1 MIRFSFRTT
10 RPSDT
15 VPIIG
20 LSFRRAV
27 RAGTPYADN
36 PHARLMAL
44 PLVAIVGRPN
54 VGKSALFNRILGER
68 RAIVDPM
75 AGLTRDRLYAESEW
89 RGRRFTIVDTAGL
102 VLGKDR
108 DEVPAQR
115 ELRRRMEEQ
124 SRLAI
129 NEADLVLFVLDVR
142 EGLTAIDRDIA
153 ELLRRARTQ
162 AGAAGA
168 AGRTEGG
175 APARS
180 LGGAPAR
187 TPARTPVLVV
197 ANKADGRGRELLAH
211 EFYELGLGD
220 PWVISA
226 LHGTGS
232 GDLLDAV
239 VERLPPPRPE
249 VADDQLA
256 GRIAILG
263 RPNVGKSSL
272 LNAVI
277 GDERSLVTAEPG
289 TTRDPVDTRIVLGG
303 KPLLL
308 VDTAGIRRPGLTRG
322 VEQYSLLRGLRA
334 MERADVGIVVIDA
347 REGISAQDVHIAG
360 YVVEAGRGLVLALNK
375 WDLLAVEEKE
385 EKVWRR
391 RIKEQLSFAPWAPVS
406 YISAKTGQR
415 VMQPL
420 EVALKVIEERHRRV
434 ATPELNRWLRTILGQ
449 RDTPSRK
456 GRRLRVLYATQA
468 ESATPTFV
476 FFVNEPELV
485 HFSYRRFLETQLRQA
500 FGFGGTSVRL
510 VFRRRGEE
518 P

>member
-1 MIRFSFRTT
+1 
-10 RPSDT
+10 
-15 VPIIG
+15 
-20 LSFRRAV
+20 
-27 RAGTPYADN
+27 
-36 PHARLMAL
+36 MAL

-68 RAIVDPM
+68 RALVDPM
-75 AGLTRDRLYAESEW
+75 AGLTRDRLYAEVEW
-89 RGRRFTIVDTAGL
+89 SGHRFLIVDTAGL
-102 VLGKDR
+102 VLGKER

-129 NEADLVLFVLDVR
+129 DEADLVLFVLDVR
-142 EGLTAIDRDIA
+142 EGLTAVDHDIA
-153 ELLRRARTQ
+153 ELLRK
-162 AGAAGA
+162 
-168 AGRTEGG
+168 
-175 APARS
+175 S
-180 LGGAPAR
+180 
-187 TPARTPVLVV
+187 RTPVLLI
-197 ANKADGRGRELLAH
+197 ANKADGRGREALAS

-239 VERLPPPRPE
+239 LERLPPPRPE
-249 VADDQLA
+249 VEYDQLA
-256 GRIAILG
+256 CRVAILG

-277 GDERSLVTAEPG
+277 GDERSLVTAVPG
-289 TTRDPVDTRIVLGG
+289 TTRDPVDTTVTFQG
-303 KPLLL
+303 KRVLL

-334 MERADVGIVVIDA
+334 MERADVGIVVVDA
-347 REGISAQDVHIAG
+347 RDGLTAQDAHIAG
-360 YVVEAGRGLVLALNK
+360 YVVEAGRGLVLVLNK
-375 WDLLAVEEKE
+375 WDLLAPEEKE

-391 RIKEQLSFAPWAPVS
+391 RIRESLSFAPWAPVS
-406 YISAKTGQR
+406 YVSAKTGQR
-415 VMQPL
+415 VAQPL
-420 EVALKVIEERHRRV
+420 EIALKVVQERHRRV

-449 RDTPSRK
+449 RDTPTRK
-456 GRRLRVLYATQA
+456 GRRLRLLYVTQA
-468 ESATPTFV
+468 EASTPTFV

-485 HFSYRRFLETQLRQA
+485 HFSYRRFLETQLRKA
-500 FGFGGTSVRL
+500 FGFEGTPIRL

-518 P
+518 T

>member
-1 MIRFSFRTT
+1 
-10 RPSDT
+10 
-15 VPIIG
+15 
-20 LSFRRAV
+20 
-27 RAGTPYADN
+27 
-36 PHARLMAL
+36 MAL

-89 RGRRFTIVDTAGL
+89 RSRRFTIVDTAGL

-129 NEADLVLFVLDVR
+129 GEADLVLFVLDVR

-153 ELLRRARTQ
+153 ELLRRSRTQ
-162 AGAAGA
+162 GTSAGTSV
-168 AGRTEGG
+168 RT
-175 APARS
+175 S
-180 LGGAPAR
+180 
-187 TPARTPVLVV
+187 ARTPVLVV

-249 VADDQLA
+249 LVDDQLA

-272 LNAVI
+272 LNAVS
-277 GDERSLVTAEPG
+277 GHERGLVAAEPG
-289 TTRDPVDTRIVLGG
+289 TTRDPVDTRIVFAG
-303 KPLLL
+303 KQLLL

-347 REGISAQDVHIAG
+347 REGINQQDVHIAG

-391 RIKEQLSFAPWAPVS
+391 RVREQLNFAPWAPVS

-415 VMQPL
+415 VTQPL
-420 EVALKVIEERHRRV
+420 EVALKVIDERHRRV
-434 ATPELNRWLRTILGQ
+434 ATPELNRWLRSVLGQ

-456 GRRLRVLYATQA
+456 GRRLRVMYATQA
-468 ESATPTFV
+468 ESTTPTFV

-500 FGFGGTSVRL
+500 FGFEGTAMRL

>member
-1 MIRFSFRTT
+1 
-10 RPSDT
+10 
-15 VPIIG
+15 
-20 LSFRRAV
+20 
-27 RAGTPYADN
+27 
-36 PHARLMAL
+36 MAL

-89 RGRRFTIVDTAGL
+89 RGRRFVIVDTAGL

-108 DEVPAQR
+108 DEVPEQR

-129 NEADLVLFVLDVR
+129 EEADVVLFVLDVR
-142 EGLTAIDRDIA
+142 EGPTAIDHDIA
-153 ELLRRARTQ
+153 QLLRKSRR
-162 AGAAGA
+162 
-168 AGRTEGG
+168 
-175 APARS
+175 
-180 LGGAPAR
+180 
-187 TPARTPVLVV
+187 PVLVV
-197 ANKADGRGRELLAH
+197 ANKTDGRGREGLAA

-220 PWVISA
+220 PWAISA

-239 VERLPPPRPE
+239 VERLPPPQPE
-249 VADDQLA
+249 AVDDQLA
-256 GRIAILG
+256 ARVAILG

-289 TTRDPVDTRIVLGG
+289 TTRDPVDTRITFAG
-303 KPLLL
+303 KHLLL
-308 VDTAGIRRPGLTRG
+308 VDTAGIRRHGLTRG

-334 MERADVGIVVIDA
+334 MERADVAIVVIDA
-347 REGISAQDVHIAG
+347 REGINAQDVHIAG
-360 YVVEAGRGLVLALNK
+360 YVVEAGRGLVLALHK
-375 WDLLAVEEKE
+375 WDLLAAEEKE

-391 RIKEQLSFAPWAPVS
+391 RIRDQLNFAPWAPVS

-415 VMQPL
+415 VTQPL

-434 ATPELNRWLRTILGQ
+434 ATPELNRWLRSVLGQ

-456 GRRLRVLYATQA
+456 GRQVRGLSATQA
-468 ESATPTFV
+468 DSATPTFV

-485 HFSYRRFLETQLRQA
+485 HFSYRRCLETQLRQA
-500 FGFGGTSVRL
+500 FGFEGTSLRL

>member
-1 MIRFSFRTT
+1 MSPISSDTIMIRFSFRTT

-20 LSFRRAV
+20 SGFHRVPRRV
-27 RAGTPYADN
+27 TPNVDN
-36 PHARLMAL
+36 PHAQLMAL
-44 PLVAIVGRPN
+44 PVVAIVGRPN

-68 RAIVDPM
+68 RAIVDPRGGM
-75 AGLTRDRLYAESEW
+75 TRDRLYAESEW
-89 RGRRFTIVDTAGL
+89 RGRRFVIVDTAGL

-129 NEADLVLFVLDVR
+129 DEADLVLFVLDVR

-153 ELLRRARTQ
+153 DLLRRSRTAGTAARTP
-162 AGAAGA
+162 
-168 AGRTEGG
+168 GG
-175 APARS
+175 V
-180 LGGAPAR
+180 PAR
-187 TPARTPVLVV
+187 TPGGMPGGVPARTPVLVV

-239 VERLPPPRPE
+239 VERLPPPRP
-249 VADDQLA
+249 
-256 GRIAILG
+256 
-263 RPNVGKSSL
+263 
-272 LNAVI
+272 
-277 GDERSLVTAEPG
+277 
-289 TTRDPVDTRIVLGG
+289 
-303 KPLLL
+303 
-308 VDTAGIRRPGLTRG
+308 
-322 VEQYSLLRGLRA
+322 
-334 MERADVGIVVIDA
+334 DVGIVVIDA

-375 WDLLAVEEKE
+375 WDLLAPEEKE

-391 RIKEQLSFAPWAPVS
+391 KIREQLNFAPWAPVS

-415 VMQPL
+415 VTQPL
-420 EVALKVIEERHRRV
+420 EVALKVIDERHRRV
-434 ATPELNRWLRTILGQ
+434 ATPELNRWLRSVLGQ

-500 FGFGGTSVRL
+500 FGFEGTSIRL

>member
-1 MIRFSFRTT
+1 
-10 RPSDT
+10 
-15 VPIIG
+15 
-20 LSFRRAV
+20 
-27 RAGTPYADN
+27 
-36 PHARLMAL
+36 MAL

-68 RAIVDPM
+68 RALVDPM
-75 AGLTRDRLYAESEW
+75 AGLTRDRLYAEVEW
-89 RGRRFTIVDTAGL
+89 SGHRFVIVDTAGL
-102 VLGKDR
+102 VLGKER

-129 NEADLVLFVLDVR
+129 DEADLVLFVLDVR
-142 EGLTAIDRDIA
+142 EGLTAVDHDIA
-153 ELLRRARTQ
+153 ELLRK
-162 AGAAGA
+162 
-168 AGRTEGG
+168 
-175 APARS
+175 S
-180 LGGAPAR
+180 
-187 TPARTPVLVV
+187 RTPVLLV
-197 ANKADGRGRELLAH
+197 ANKADGRGREALAS

-239 VERLPPPRPE
+239 LERLPPPRPE
-249 VADDQLA
+249 VVDDQLA
-256 GRIAILG
+256 GRVAILG

-277 GDERSLVTAEPG
+277 GDERSLVTAVPG
-289 TTRDPVDTRIVLGG
+289 TTRDPVDTTVTFQG
-303 KPLLL
+303 KRVLL

-347 REGISAQDVHIAG
+347 RDGLTAQDAHIAG
-360 YVVEAGRGLVLALNK
+360 YVVEAGRGLVLVLNK
-375 WDLLAVEEKE
+375 WDLLAPEEKE

-391 RIKEQLSFAPWAPVS
+391 RIRESLSFAPWAPVS
-406 YISAKTGQR
+406 YVSAKTGQR
-415 VMQPL
+415 VAQPL
-420 EVALKVIEERHRRV
+420 EIALKVVQERHRRV

-449 RDTPSRK
+449 RDTPTRK
-456 GRRLRVLYATQA
+456 GRRLRLLYVTQA
-468 ESATPTFV
+468 EASTPTFV

-485 HFSYRRFLETQLRQA
+485 HFSYRRFLETQLREA
-500 FGFGGTSVRL
+500 FGFEGTPIRL

-518 P
+518 T